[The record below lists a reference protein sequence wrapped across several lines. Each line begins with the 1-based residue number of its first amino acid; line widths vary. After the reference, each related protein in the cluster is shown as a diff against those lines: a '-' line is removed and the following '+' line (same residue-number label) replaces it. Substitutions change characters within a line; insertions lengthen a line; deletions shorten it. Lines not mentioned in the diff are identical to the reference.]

1 MNINILQIR
10 KQIEKELNYVS
21 FYYVI
26 KEKLNGN
33 LTFIV
38 SEEGE
43 KVDKIESLISIFS
56 NTDNNNISVTFSVSI
71 GTDEDKE
78 ICYSNKFIATDT
90 WQKDISFNKHISEF
104 IKIVRE
110 KERAII
116 EINYELN
123 EFLKVCR
130 IEGIDYNKF
139 IIIK

>member
-1 MNINILQIR
+1 MNTKILQIR
-10 KQIEKELNYVS
+10 KQVEKELNYVS

-26 KEKLNGN
+26 KEELNGN

-43 KVDKIESLISIFS
+43 KVDKIESLISISS

-71 GTDEDKE
+71 GTDKDKE
-78 ICYSNKFIATDT
+78 ICYSNKYIATDT
-90 WQKDISFNKHISEF
+90 WQKDIYFNKHISEF

-116 EINYELN
+116 EINYELDK
-123 EFLKVCR
+123 FLKVCR
-130 IEGIDYNKF
+130 LEGVDYNKF